1 MLHGL
6 GIVPYIRKNGTFFKK
21 ARGYLLPP
29 EHIHPAVSQGP
40 EALRHHPSQSATVW
54 AARTFLKTFVALVL
68 LLQSQ
73 VRVYVGQSLL
83 FLQDF
88 LCLLAFLEHIWRSV
102 LCQRLVVEMDSIL
115 VLFFFEVRIAN
126 SSISSDKDK
135 RKKNS
140 LRAEQRQDPNTAWAL
155 CVSNTFV
162 STPVASFPAHCQQN
176 RFCIHQPSSPCREI

>member
-1 MLHGL
+1 MKRENTIYTSLMYMLQWWLFHIPRSSYLERQLKLQEFGIAGSSVAIQFGISWVPLDGFCIMLHGL

-29 EHIHPAVSQGP
+29 EHIYPAVSQGP

-88 LCLLAFLEHIWRSV
+88 LCL
-102 LCQRLVVEMDSIL
+102 
-115 VLFFFEVRIAN
+115 
-126 SSISSDKDK
+126 
-135 RKKNS
+135 RKNY
-140 LRAEQRQDPNTAWAL
+140 A
-155 CVSNTFV
+155 
-162 STPVASFPAHCQQN
+162 
-176 RFCIHQPSSPCREI
+176 